1 MEILLIRHGET
12 EWNRMRRMQGHID
25 IPLNDAGRRQ
35 AQALAAALAAERPQ
49 AIYVSDLQRAR
60 DTAQPAADLLDL
72 PVTLDPA
79 LRERCFGAFEG
90 MMYEEISAKYPEA
103 FARMQARDPH
113 AQFPAGERKAETLDG
128 FYRRAVG
135 AVARIARRHDGGR
148 LAIVTHGGVLD
159 CLYREATGK
168 AIDAERD
175 FGIVNAA
182 INRLRW
188 HGGRFELLAWGD
200 DAHLSG
206 AGLDEIDRS
215 HPAA

>member
-1 MEILLIRHGET
+1 MYDDIR
-12 EWNRMRRMQGHID
+12 
-25 IPLNDAGRRQ
+25 
-35 AQALAAALAAERPQ
+35 
-49 AIYVSDLQRAR
+49 
-60 DTAQPAADLLDL
+60 
-72 PVTLDPA
+72 
-79 LRERCFGAFEG
+79 
-90 MMYEEISAKYPEA
+90 AKYPDA
-103 FARMQARDPH
+103 FARMQVRDPH
-113 AQFPAGERKAETLDG
+113 AQFPAGERKAETLND

-135 AVARIARRHDGGR
+135 AVARIARRHDGGK

-168 AIDAERD
+168 PIDAERD
-175 FGIVNAA
+175 FDILNAA

-188 HGGRFELLAWGD
+188 RDGRFDVLAWGD